1 MHELDGHVRGVGRIG
16 APSECIDA
24 AARAQAFGNRAR
36 RARDIFGVRI
46 EEVLC
51 DRRAAANRR
60 RNSNR
65 QFGRRCTRRSTYARE
80 RIADQHVDHSGA
92 PVTVNSDDALF
103 RLGPHLADQDRLL
116 TARNAAHGGEC
127 CVGVLRS
134 DHR

>member
-16 APSECIDA
+16 APPECIDA

-46 EEVLC
+46 EEVLR

-65 QFGRRCTRRSTYARE
+65 EFGRRCTLAFSICEGADRRPACRSLWCR
-80 RIADQHVDHSGA
+80 
-92 PVTVNSDDALF
+92 
-103 RLGPHLADQDRLL
+103 
-116 TARNAAHGGEC
+116 RN
-127 CVGVLRS
+127 R
-134 DHR
+134 